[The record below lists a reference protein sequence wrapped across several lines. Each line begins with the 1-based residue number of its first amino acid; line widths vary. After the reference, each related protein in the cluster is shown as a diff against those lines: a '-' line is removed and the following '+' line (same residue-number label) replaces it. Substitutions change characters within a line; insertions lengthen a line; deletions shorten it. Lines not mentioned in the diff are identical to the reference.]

1 MLSYKEKSH
10 TWGNWTGQPVP
21 VGWGQC
27 LGFVLWKPSQTT
39 DPGSALTGQAPH
51 THTRLHAGSKLAR
64 QAPCRLRAHTPGSM
78 QAPSLHARLHAGSA
92 LARQAPCRLRAHARL
107 HAHTPGSMQAP
118 HSHTRLHAGSVLTR
132 QAQWIYSEL
141 RAHTLMSSELRAH
154 TLSSTLTLQAPGQNP
169 TSALCLYSLVCW

>member
-1 MLSYKEKSH
+1 M
-10 TWGNWTGQPVP
+10 GQLDWAASACGLGPVP
-21 VGWGQC
+21 GLCPLEAQPDNRPRLC
-27 LGFVLWKPSQTT
+27 AYR
-39 DPGSALTGQAPH
+39 PGS
-51 THTRLHAGSKLAR
+51 THAH
-64 QAPCRLRAHTPGSM
+64 QAPCRLQAHTPGSM
-78 QAPSLHARLHAGSA
+78 QAPSSHARLHAGSA

-107 HAHTPGSMQAP
+107 RAHTPGSMQAP

-132 QAQWIYSEL
+132 QAQWMYSEL